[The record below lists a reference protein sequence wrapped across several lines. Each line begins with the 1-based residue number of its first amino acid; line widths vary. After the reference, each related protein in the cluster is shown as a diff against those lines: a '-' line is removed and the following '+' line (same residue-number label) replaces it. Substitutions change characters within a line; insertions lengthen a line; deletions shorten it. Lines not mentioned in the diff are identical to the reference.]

1 MALQGCLSFHW
12 AHDNVWGYSEGI
24 FAWRAFWSLP
34 VGTLE
39 VSFILYSSQYIWE
52 CSGQLGQELKR
63 NYNLLGFIPS
73 LLLHL
78 YCFER
83 CGMHK
88 NTIRDDCLWT
98 NYFAQDTEAL
108 SEKPGLL
115 ADLWNLHRN
124 VQSLLIGKE
133 LCGAQGLCWHHSAAN
148 STFETVEVW
157 EHISVLSCG
166 FNTIFKDTQPLKQVW
181 RAQVLFFFTFW
192 WIPPLCFKNFLVWTL
207 QLFLLCNPCSA
218 IHAVQAWRNL
228 EFYCLIIL
236 GLLRCLLACRKMFT

>member
-88 NTIRDDCLWT
+88 NT
-98 NYFAQDTEAL
+98 
-108 SEKPGLL
+108 
-115 ADLWNLHRN
+115 
-124 VQSLLIGKE
+124 
-133 LCGAQGLCWHHSAAN
+133 
-148 STFETVEVW
+148 
-157 EHISVLSCG
+157 
-166 FNTIFKDTQPLKQVW
+166 
-181 RAQVLFFFTFW
+181 FTFW

-236 GLLRCLLACRKMFT
+236 GLLLNNDSTEFSSLT